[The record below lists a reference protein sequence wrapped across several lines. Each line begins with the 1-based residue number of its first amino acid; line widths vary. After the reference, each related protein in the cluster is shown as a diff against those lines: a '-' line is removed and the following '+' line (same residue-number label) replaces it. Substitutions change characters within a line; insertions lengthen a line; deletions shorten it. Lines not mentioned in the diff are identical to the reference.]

1 MSPTSPVGAPDG
13 SVTVIV
19 FTVVLF
25 LTACTGEPAD
35 TGEGA
40 HETLALA
47 AALAERGAQTWPV
60 EDLPFDL
67 MQTVWGYGLL
77 RLHLASGDDAWL
89 GLDAAWMEDHVDG
102 FTGDDPR
109 TFHSSDSM
117 SPALLASSVM
127 VEEPSLELEPIT
139 EAAHAYLD
147 AAPRTDSGAIEHWAE
162 GSAFGEIGQVWVDS
176 QFMFGVFLLS
186 EYQRTGDRAHLEA
199 WVEQYLLFSELC
211 RGEDGLYRHAWD
223 DVAGENIPLDAV
235 YWNRGNSW
243 VLVSAAEMLRIVG
256 PDDPA
261 WDTIQPLF
269 LEHAEATRSLQAD
282 DGLWYTVL
290 NRPTGA
296 GNYTETS
303 GSALIAYAF
312 EVGLDSGALE
322 GEAWRVS
329 VTAAVD
335 GVGDRVTEDLV
346 VEGTSFGTNPG
357 DYDYYVSVA
366 QLDDIILGV
375 GSVVMLLSEVDGSA
389 R

>member
-60 EDLPFDL
+60 EDLPFDW